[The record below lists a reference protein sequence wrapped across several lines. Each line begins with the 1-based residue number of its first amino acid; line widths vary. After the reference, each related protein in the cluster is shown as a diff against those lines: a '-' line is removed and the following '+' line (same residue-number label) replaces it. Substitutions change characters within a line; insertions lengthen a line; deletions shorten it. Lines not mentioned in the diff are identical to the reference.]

1 MTPYPL
7 HVNLE
12 GKRCVVVGG
21 GKVAERK
28 IETLRKHEA
37 VIRLIAPQAT
47 PSLRALAES
56 GALTWMRNLYHAG
69 HLEDAFLVIAATDAR
84 DINATVARDAQE
96 RNLLVCCADGFADG
110 NFTTPAQVTRGE
122 LVLTVSTGGSSPT
135 LAAVLRERLEE
146 RFTPEWAAL
155 TALLGRL
162 RPRLQMLMDEN
173 ARRAAV
179 RRLLD
184 DPEVWAAL
192 VQDDQSAAQAR
203 AEALL
208 ADAHGTDDR
217 AADIA

>member
-1 MTPYPL
+1 MTPYPI
-7 HVNLE
+7 HVSLE
-12 GKRCVVVGG
+12 GKRCIVVGA

-28 IETLRKHEA
+28 VETLRRHGA
-37 VIRLIAPQAT
+37 VIRLVAPQAT
-47 PSLRALAES
+47 LALQALAES

-69 HLEDAFLVIAATDAR
+69 HLENAFLVIAATDER

-110 NFTTPAQVTRGE
+110 NFTSPAQIARGD

-146 RFTPEWAAL
+146 QFVPEWGPL

-162 RPRLQMLMDEN
+162 RPRLQAMKDES
-173 ARRAAV
+173 ARRAAL

-184 DPEVWAAL
+184 DDEVW
-192 VQDDQSAAQAR
+192 SAVTQGDLAGAQAR

-208 ADAHGTDDR
+208 AD
-217 AADIA
+217 